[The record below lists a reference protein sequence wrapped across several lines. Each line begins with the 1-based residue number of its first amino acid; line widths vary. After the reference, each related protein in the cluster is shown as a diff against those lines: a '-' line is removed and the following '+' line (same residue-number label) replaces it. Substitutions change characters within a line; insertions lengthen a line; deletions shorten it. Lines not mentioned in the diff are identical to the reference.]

1 MIPRRHH
8 FKPAPQPTVQVL
20 QPPDEDAPSLTIT
33 MLGAGQE
40 VGRSCCV
47 IEHRGKKI
55 VCDAGLHPAQP
66 GIGALPFIDE
76 LDWSTVDALLIT
88 HFHVDHAAALP
99 YIMEKT
105 NFKDGNGKV
114 YMTHATKAIYGLTMM
129 DTVRLNDQ
137 NPDTSGRLYDEA
149 DVQSSWQSTIA
160 VDYHQDIVIAGGLRF
175 TPYHAGHV
183 LGASMFLIEIAGL
196 KILYTGDY
204 SREEDRHLVMA
215 EIPPV
220 KPDVMICEST
230 FGVHTLPDRKE
241 KEEQFTTLVANI
253 VRRGGRCLMP
263 IPSFGN
269 GQELALL
276 LDEYWN
282 DHPELQNIP
291 VYFASSLFQRGMRVY
306 KTYVHTMNANIR
318 SRFARRDNPFDFR
331 FVKWLKDPQKL
342 RENKG
347 PCVIMSSPQF
357 MSFGLSRDLLE
368 EWAPDSKNGVIVT
381 GYSIE
386 GTMARTLLSE
396 PDHIESLKGGNI
408 PRRLTVKELSFG
420 AHVDYAQNS
429 KFIQEIGA
437 QHVVLVHG
445 EASQMGRLRAALR
458 DTYAAKGQEIN
469 IHTPKNCEPLTLTFR
484 QERMVKAIGSLAS
497 TRPEHGTSVKG
508 LLVSKDFSYTLLS
521 PADLHDFTGLSTSTI
536 IQKQGVAISVDWA
549 VVRWYLEGMYGE
561 VEKGIDEE
569 GKPAFTIMNGVQVV
583 QISPTAVELRWKS
596 SSSNDMIA
604 DSALALLLGIDGS
617 PATAKLTASPNKHAC
632 NHSHS
637 HSHSHSDLHSNTYPG
652 DKSAKVVASNPEF
665 ERLRMF
671 LEAHFGHVEGPNLR
685 PPVAQGAD
693 GEENENGEN
702 DKDGD
707 DWLTMDVKLDNHTAR
722 IDLISMRVD
731 SESAEL
737 QKRVET
743 VLEMALTTVKSL
755 SQTFLGGGLD
765 VDMVEKVEPSESD
778 S

>member
-1 MIPRRHH
+1 MHRHGRRQH
-8 FKPAPQPTVQVL
+8 FKSAAAPAPVQVL
-20 QPPDEDAPSLTIT
+20 NPDAVGGEDAPSLKIT

-47 IEHRGKKI
+47 IEHRGKKV
-55 VCDAGLHPAQP
+55 VCDAGLHPAHP
-66 GIGALPFIDE
+66 GMGSLPFIDE
-76 LDWSTVDALLIT
+76 LDWSTVDAILIT

-99 YIMEKT
+99 YVMEKT

-129 DTVRLNDQ
+129 DSVRINDQ
-137 NPDTSGRLYDEA
+137 NPDAAGRLYNEA

-160 VDYHQDIVIAGGLRF
+160 VDYHQDIVISGGLRF

-204 SREEDRHLVMA
+204 SREEDRHLVVA

-241 KEEQFTTLVANI
+241 KEEQFTTLVSNI

-276 LDEYWN
+276 LDEHWH
-282 DHPELQNIP
+282 DHPELQSIP
-291 VYFASSLFQRGMRVY
+291 VYFASGLFQRGMRVY

-318 SRFARRDNPFDFR
+318 SKFARRDNPFDFKY
-331 FVKWLKDPQKL
+331 VKWLKDPKKL
-342 RENKG
+342 LNDTKG
-347 PCVIMSSPQF
+347 PCVVMATAQF
-357 MSFGLSRDLLE
+357 MSFGLSRELLE
-368 EWAPDSKNGVIVT
+368 DWASDSKNGVIVT

-408 PRRLTVKELSFG
+408 PRRLTVKEISFG

-437 QHVVLVHG
+437 QHIVLVHG

-458 DTYAAKGQEIN
+458 DTYATRGQEIN

-484 QERMVKAIGSLAS
+484 QERMVKAIGSLAE
-497 TRPEHGTSVKG
+497 TRPVHGTPVKG
-508 LLVSKDFSYTLLS
+508 LLVSKDFSYTLLD
-521 PADLHDFTGLSTSTI
+521 PKDLRDFTGLTTSTI
-536 IQKQGVAISVDWA
+536 VQKQSIPIGVDWS
-549 VVRWYLEGMYGE
+549 VVRWHLEGMYGE
-561 VEKGIDEE
+561 VEEGQDEKGR
-569 GKPAFTIMNGVQVV
+569 ATLTIMNAVQVV
-583 QISPTAVELRWKS
+583 QMSNTVVELQWSS

-604 DSALALLLGIDGS
+604 DSALAVLLGIDGS
-617 PATAKLTASPNKHAC
+617 PATVKLTTTPHHHAHGHGH
-632 NHSHS
+632 NHDHS
-637 HSHSHSDLHSNTYPG
+637 ESNGDGHIHS
-652 DKSAKVVASNPEF
+652 EF
-665 ERLRMF
+665 EKLAMF
-671 LEAHFGHVEGPNLR
+671 LEAHFGEVSGPNTSV
-685 PPVAQGAD
+685 PE
-693 GEENENGEN
+693 GEE
-702 DKDGD
+702 D
-707 DWLTMDVKLDNHTAR
+707 DLLVMEVKVDNAIAR
-722 IDLISMRVD
+722 IDLISMRVE
-731 SESAEL
+731 SESADL
-737 QKRVET
+737 KKRVEM
-743 VLEMALTTVKSL
+743 VLEMALTTLKPL
-755 SQTFLGGGLD
+755 SQTFMGSGVD
-765 VDMVEKVEPSESD
+765 VNVETSSKEVS
-778 S
+778 

>member
-1 MIPRRHH
+1 MHAPRHH
-8 FKPAPQPTVQVL
+8 FKAGPL
-20 QPPDEDAPSLTIT
+20 QNPITILNPSDEDAPSLTIT

-47 IEHRGKKI
+47 IEHRGKKV
-55 VCDAGLHPAQP
+55 VCDAGLHPAYP

-76 LDWSTVDALLIT
+76 LDWSTVDAILIT

-129 DTVRLNDQ
+129 DAVRLNDQ
-137 NPDTSGRLYDEA
+137 NADASGRLYDET

-160 VDYHQDIVIAGGLRF
+160 VDYHQDIVISGGLRF

-196 KILYTGDY
+196 KVLYTGDY
-204 SREEDRHLVMA
+204 SREEDRHLMIA
-215 EIPPV
+215 EVPPV

-241 KEEQFTTLVANI
+241 KEEQFSTLVSNI
-253 VRRGGRCLMP
+253 VKRGGRCLMP

-282 DHPELQNIP
+282 DYPELQNVPI
-291 VYFASSLFQRGMRVY
+291 YFASMLFQRGMRVY

-318 SRFARRDNPFDFR
+318 SRFARRDNPFDFK

-342 RENKG
+342 NETKG
-347 PCVIMSSPQF
+347 PCVVMASAQF

-368 EWAPDSKNGVIVT
+368 QWAPDPKNGCIIT

-396 PDHIESLKGGNI
+396 PDHIESLKTGANI
-408 PRRLTVKELSFG
+408 PRRLTVKEISFG

-437 QHVVLVHG
+437 QHIVLVHG
-445 EASQMGRLRAALR
+445 ESSQMYRLRAALR
-458 DTYAAKGQEIN
+458 DTYASKGQEIN
-469 IHTPKNCEPLTLTFR
+469 IHTPRNCEPLTLTFR
-484 QERMVKAIGSLAS
+484 QERLVKAIGTLAEA
-497 TRPEHGTSVKG
+497 RPAHGAALKG
-508 LLVSKDFSYTLLS
+508 LLVSKDFSYTLLD
-521 PADLHDFTGLSTSTI
+521 PKDLKDFTGLSTSEV
-536 IQKQGVAISVDWA
+536 IQKQSLSIGVDWS
-549 VVRWYLEGMYGE
+549 VVRWFLEGMYGE
-561 VEKGIDEE
+561 VEEGVDEE
-569 GKPAFTIMNGVQVV
+569 NRPFFTASLIMDGVRVAKV
-583 QISPTAVELRWKS
+583 SETILEMRWS
-596 SSSNDMIA
+596 STSSNDMIA
-604 DSALALLLGIDGS
+604 DSALALLLSIDGS
-617 PATAKLTASPNKHAC
+617 PATVKLTAQPHQHSC

-637 HSHSHSDLHSNTYPG
+637 SHDEAPMKFPTS
-652 DKSAKVVASNPEF
+652 PEF

-671 LEAHFGHVEGPNLR
+671 LEAHFGEVSGPFTTV
-685 PPVAQGAD
+685 PVG
-693 GEENENGEN
+693 GE
-702 DKDGD
+702 DQ
-707 DWLTMDVKLDNHTAR
+707 LMTMEVTVDSLSAK
-722 IDLISMRVD
+722 IDLYTMKV
-731 SESAEL
+731 ESSSADL
-737 QKRVET
+737 QTRVEN
-743 VLEMALTTVKSL
+743 VLEMALTTVKPL
-755 SQTFLGGGLD
+755 SRAFIGNGLD
-765 VDMVEKVEPSESD
+765 LGLDEGKQD
-778 S
+778 I